1 MQRRPQQFYE
11 TEGPANL
18 VRPRYSKTLQT
29 VNIPERQREA
39 LKVGEDAYQRAQQP
53 FYELPA
59 QEMQELSR
67 VQKKG
72 FSGNRFNDS
81 PKLPKEVE
89 SAVPQSG
96 ESQRSEQTVRS
107 GNS

>member
-1 MQRRPQQFYE
+1 M
-11 TEGPANL
+11 
-18 VRPRYSKTLQT
+18 
-29 VNIPERQREA
+29 NIPERQREA
-39 LKVGEDAYQRAQQP
+39 LKVNENAYQREQQQ

-81 PKLPKEVE
+81 PNLQQSVE
-89 SAVPQSG
+89 AG
-96 ESQRSEQTVRS
+96 SQLRGSST
-107 GNS
+107 NAN